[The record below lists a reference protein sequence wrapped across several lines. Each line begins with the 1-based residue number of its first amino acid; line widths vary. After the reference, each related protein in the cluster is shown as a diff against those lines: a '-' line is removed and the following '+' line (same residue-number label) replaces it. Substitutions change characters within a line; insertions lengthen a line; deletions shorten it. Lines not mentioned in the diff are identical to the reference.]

1 VKKQAQEKQNH
12 DSFSKYMDGKS
23 SFSQS
28 INNDKKSSSSSS
40 FYSSDDEDNL
50 QNTPTEAAVGNK
62 STSEKQ
68 SF

>member
-1 VKKQAQEKQNH
+1 
-12 DSFSKYMDGKS
+12 MDGKS

-62 STSEKQ
+62 STSDKQ